1 MPKRP
6 RAGNARHCRMNRL
19 GLINCAA
26 AATHFIPAIRRTGSY
41 DLTKRAAA
49 IQRIPPTGSGATRA
63 LAQQLSHAG
72 RRYPRPS
79 LCRSS
84 RQRAGARRTLY
95 GTFHCTTS
103 LGYKKYSSKS
113 ILGFLLFRY
122 AYLAIFYLISCR
134 VVSGK
139 TPSPPSQTLAYV
151 HHGNHQPGN
160 RHNKNNGGP
169 VTNFAFRDRFEFN
182 LPSIK
187 AIHSPS
193 HNSNPRPPKY
203 LTSRQSSIE
212 SLNRI

>member
-26 AATHFIPAIRRTGSY
+26 AAAHFIPAIRRTGSY

-95 GTFHCTTS
+95 GTFHCATS
-103 LGYKKYSSKS
+103 LGYKKSSSKS

-139 TPSPPSQTLAYV
+139 TPSPPSQTLAYIMAIT
-151 HHGNHQPGN
+151 NPAIAIT
-160 RHNKNNGGP
+160 RTTAGP
-169 VTNFAFRDRFEFN
+169 S
-182 LPSIK
+182 PI
-187 AIHSPS
+187 SPS
-193 HNSNPRPPKY
+193 GIDLNSIYHPSKQFTHRHTIQIHAPRN
-203 LTSRQSSIE
+203 T
-212 SLNRI
+212 